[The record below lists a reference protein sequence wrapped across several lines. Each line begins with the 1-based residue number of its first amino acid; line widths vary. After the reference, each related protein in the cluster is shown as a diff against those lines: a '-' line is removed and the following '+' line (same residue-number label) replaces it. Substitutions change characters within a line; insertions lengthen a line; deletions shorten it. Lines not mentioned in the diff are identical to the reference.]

1 MRFTESLALLLGF
14 AFVEA
19 KFTKPLAGDVF
30 QVGQPI
36 QIEWETAGLK
46 APINLDLVPG
56 GVADRSVVAEKIA
69 VGIDNVG
76 RLNWTLDASI
86 TAFENFMM
94 VITDAAQTS
103 VVSQRFHISQ
113 LTKEPVVQTIVG
125 GSQNLVQV
133 FSAAAAP
140 PKAVYSG
147 PLPAHAT
154 PAGLVL
160 SDAARANRSTPRTS
174 TAADATFPAK
184 VAAPADTPASAGQTA
199 PVNATT
205 SAVATAPAD
214 NGGRGKEKGR
224 GGKGGGVGQ
233 IDETAVASTTP
244 GSPTGAAG
252 GNGTAAASTATGPT
266 GVAGGNGTDAAPSPI
281 FSTIPTTEAP
291 KTSAAPVEAPTSQAA
306 GNGTDAAPS
315 PIYSTIPD
323 TPKSTSAAAGTVPTG
338 QVGGNG
344 TEAAPSPI
352 YSTIVPDPAGPY
364 ATKSFPTLP
373 PALNQTAPAVEAPVS
388 TPASTTEQSRA
399 SSIVPSATLP
409 AVLLPPQNTSAPVVN
424 VPANSSIP
432 AAPPAISTAP
442 TLVPPVNSSVPAEL
456 PLIIPTTAAP
466 ANTSAAAALPPV
478 IPTTEPV
485 AVIPANPSS
494 PSQLPALP
502 VTEPAAVVPVP
513 LPAAPSTTLER
524 GAGATKVPAVA
535 PPAAPTSLP
544 TLTTSLAPANP
555 VQSSSPALSSSALT
569 SSSISI
575 PSSDIQPKPPLPS
588 GSDIGTTDGTRDD
601 QTSSST
607 SPVSSASDDRPTAI
621 PQVANPALPATG
633 VPRIG
638 PSVSLP
644 SSLVTSMVL
653 ATGFGVAAPTAGLSF
668 ATAAP
673 GAGAGAG
680 VVISSSVS
688 TWKTHSAAVA
698 GGVAALVVAVAM

>member
-1 MRFTESLALLLGF
+1 MRFTESLALLLGL

-19 KFTKPLAGDVF
+19 QFTKPLAGDVF

-46 APINLDLVPG
+46 APINLNLVPG

-76 RLNWTLDASI
+76 RLNWTPDASI

-103 VVSQRFHISQ
+103 VVSQRFQISQ

-140 PKAVYSG
+140 PKVVYSG

-174 TAADATFPAK
+174 TAADATSPAK
-184 VAAPADTPASAGQTA
+184 AAAPADTPASAEQTA

-214 NGGRGKEKGR
+214 NGGRGKGSGR

-244 GSPTGAAG
+244 G
-252 GNGTAAASTATGPT
+252 PT

-281 FSTIPTTEAP
+281 FSTIPDTEAP
-291 KTSAAPVEAPTSQAA
+291 KTSAALVEAPTSQAA

-352 YSTIVPDPAGPY
+352 YSTIVPDPAGPS
-364 ATKSFPTLP
+364 ATKSFPILP

-399 SSIVPSATLP
+399 SSVVPSATLP

-442 TLVPPVNSSVPAEL
+442 TLVPPVNSSAPAEL

-466 ANTSAAAALPPV
+466 ANTSAAAVLPPV

-485 AVIPANPSS
+485 AVIPANSSS

-524 GAGATKVPAVA
+524 GAGATEVPAVA

-569 SSSISI
+569 SSSVSI

-588 GSDIGTTDGTRDD
+588 GSDIGTTDGTRDE

-673 GAGAGAG
+673 GAGVGAG

-688 TWKTHSAAVA
+688 TWKTQSAAVA
-698 GGVAALVVAVAM
+698 GGVAALVVAVVM

>member
-1 MRFTESLALLLGF
+1 MRFTESLALLLGL
-14 AFVEA
+14 ASVEA
-19 KFTKPLAGDVF
+19 QFTKPLAGDTF
-30 QVGQPI
+30 QVGHPI
-36 QIEWETAGLK
+36 QIAWETAGLK

-56 GVADRSVVAEKIA
+56 GVTDRSVVAEKIA

-76 RLNWTLDASI
+76 RLNWTPDASI

-103 VVSQRFHISQ
+103 VVSQRFQISQ

-140 PKAVYSG
+140 PKVVYSG

-184 VAAPADTPASAGQTA
+184 AAAPADTPASAEQTA

-214 NGGRGKEKGR
+214 NGGRGKGSGR

-291 KTSAAPVEAPTSQAA
+291 KTSAAPLEAPTSQAA

-352 YSTIVPDPAGPY
+352 YSTIVPDPAGSS

-373 PALNQTAPAVEAPVS
+373 PATNQTAPAVEAPVS
-388 TPASTTEQSRA
+388 TPAPTTEQSRV
-399 SSIVPSATLP
+399 SIVPSATLP

-442 TLVPPVNSSVPAEL
+442 TLVPPVNSSAPAEL

-466 ANTSAAAALPPV
+466 ANTSAAAVLPPV

-524 GAGATKVPAVA
+524 GAGATEVPAVA

-575 PSSDIQPKPPLPS
+575 PSSDIQPRPPLPS
-588 GSDIGTTDGTRDD
+588 GSDIGTTDGTRDE

-673 GAGAGAG
+673 GAGVGAG

-698 GGVAALVVAVAM
+698 GGVAALVVAVVM